1 MRLHHLA
8 VTAFGPFAG
17 TEQVDFDA
25 LSDAGLFLLGGP
37 TGGGK
42 TSVLDAVC
50 FGLFG
55 QVPGDRDKAKRL
67 HSDHAPRGS
76 GPQVVLEATL
86 RGRRVRITR
95 SPEWVRPKL
104 RGTGTTREPAKVLL
118 EEQVDGIW
126 TQRSNRIDESAD
138 LLGDLVG
145 VTIGQFCQVALLPQG
160 QFETFLKA
168 GSQERH
174 GLLERLFD
182 AQHYRAIE
190 DWLTEHRKALG
201 QRSAEH
207 EAATTATLARIT
219 EVSGA
224 TPGDTTGDADLD
236 DPLPWSAGVR
246 DRAVTAC
253 AEARL
258 ARTESDRA
266 VKLARVQRDE
276 ARAVSVL
283 QARHADARRRRERL
297 DALAESTASTQRR
310 VDAARRAEVVAPVA
324 SLFDESAAGTEQ
336 TRTAAARHAVGAAPW
351 LPTALAESTAAA
363 LEDSD
368 PDACDEAAVAECVRL
383 RRQEAARLTALLPTQ
398 AELDQAEAALT
409 RTDLQ
414 VTATRSRLQQVDDTL
429 ARLGDQ
435 RDSLVEQ
442 ARQATDVAADSTALQ
457 QRLDAVGQQVDG
469 AQRAEQER
477 DRHADLAKRLAAV
490 TQTTLTA
497 REAWLD
503 VRQARLEGMAAEI
516 ALRLQVGEPC
526 PVCGST
532 EHPDQAQ
539 PAGDAVAESD
549 ERAAEQLLQHAE
561 QVRAAADA
569 DVRRCETALA
579 AAEAAA
585 GGLTLA
591 AAEQARADLRRR
603 VARAVEAGQHA
614 EQVARDLDELD
625 RQVGVQLAARAE
637 AHDELA
643 ALQERCGSY
652 RQRRESLRTLLVEA
666 VGTAESLSERVAE
679 ESAAE
684 RSLQAMVE
692 AVQPWRDAVTRLGE
706 LRRRLDETTRRQGFA
721 TVAAARAAV
730 VPTAELAD
738 LETLLQSRTHEV
750 ATVQAV
756 LDDNAVREAAALPR
770 ADLDSLEQQLQRL
783 EADRDEAVTRQSRLG
798 GQADRLEM
806 LHSDLDAAIAA
817 WSPTR
822 RALDTARQL
831 AALCA
836 GTSADNPHRIRLS
849 SYVLAARLAQV
860 VDAANERI
868 DRMTGGRYLLEH
880 TDTRGVGDRRGG
892 LGIRVH
898 DGWTG
903 EARDPVTLS
912 GGETFV
918 ASLALALGLADV
930 VAYETGGVELGTLF
944 VDEGFGSLDA
954 ETLDEVLDVLDDLR
968 SGGRVVGLV
977 SHVPELRARV
987 AAQLRV

>member
-1 MRLHHLA
+1 
-8 VTAFGPFAG
+8 
-17 TEQVDFDA
+17 
-25 LSDAGLFLLGGP
+25 
-37 TGGGK
+37 
-42 TSVLDAVC
+42 
-50 FGLFG
+50 
-55 QVPGDRDKAKRL
+55 
-67 HSDHAPRGS
+67 
-76 GPQVVLEATL
+76 
-86 RGRRVRITR
+86 
-95 SPEWVRPKL
+95 
-104 RGTGTTREPAKVLL
+104 
-118 EEQVDGIW
+118 
-126 TQRSNRIDESAD
+126 
-138 LLGDLVG
+138 
-145 VTIGQFCQVALLPQG
+145 
-160 QFETFLKA
+160 
-168 GSQERH
+168 
-174 GLLERLFD
+174 
-182 AQHYRAIE
+182 
-190 DWLTEHRKALG
+190 
-201 QRSAEH
+201 
-207 EAATTATLARIT
+207 
-219 EVSGA
+219 
-224 TPGDTTGDADLD
+224 
-236 DPLPWSAGVR
+236 
-246 DRAVTAC
+246 
-253 AEARL
+253 
-258 ARTESDRA
+258 
-266 VKLARVQRDE
+266 
-276 ARAVSVL
+276 
-283 QARHADARRRRERL
+283 
-297 DALAESTASTQRR
+297 
-310 VDAARRAEVVAPVA
+310 
-324 SLFDESAAGTEQ
+324 
-336 TRTAAARHAVGAAPW
+336 
-351 LPTALAESTAAA
+351 
-363 LEDSD
+363 
-368 PDACDEAAVAECVRL
+368 

-398 AELDQAEAALT
+398 AELDQVEAALA

-414 VTATRSRLQQVDDTL
+414 VAATRSRLQQVDDTV

-435 RDSLVEQ
+435 RDGLVEQ
-442 ARQATDVAADSTALQ
+442 AQQAADVAADSTVLQ
-457 QRLDAVGQQVDG
+457 QRLDAVDQQVDG
-469 AQRAEQER
+469 AQRADQER
-477 DRHADLAKRLAAV
+477 GRHADLAQRLAAA

-497 REAWLD
+497 RESWLD
-503 VRQARLEGMAAEI
+503 IRQARLDGMAAEI

-532 EHPDQAQ
+532 EHPDEAR
-539 PAGDAVAESD
+539 PAGDAVAETD
-549 ERAAEQLLQHAE
+549 ERAAERLMQQAE

-579 AAEAAA
+579 AAEAAS
-585 GGLTLA
+585 GGLTVA
-591 AAEQARADLRRR
+591 AAEQARADLHRR
-603 VARAVEAGQHA
+603 VARAVEAGQQA
-614 EQVARDLDELD
+614 EQLARDLDELD
-625 RQVGVQLAARAE
+625 RQVAVQGAARAE

-643 ALQERCGSY
+643 ALQERSSSC
-652 RQRRESLRTLLVEA
+652 RQRRESLRTMLVEA
-666 VGTAESLSERVAE
+666 VGTAESLTDRVAE

-684 RSLQAMVE
+684 RSLQALVD
-692 AVQPWRDAVTRLGE
+692 AVQPWRDAVTRLGG

-721 TVAAARAAV
+721 TVASARAAV

-738 LETLLQSRTHEV
+738 LETLLKSRTHEL

-770 ADLDSLEQQLQRL
+770 ADLEALEQRLQTL
-783 EADRDEAVTRQSRLG
+783 EADRDDAVTRQSRLG

-987 AAQLRV
+987 AAQLRVGKTRHGSSLVQE